1 MHLKGNV
8 RKRLVGAFECSGKLR
23 FAAANSPI
31 KTILV
36 VKLSFSAI
44 GIIEKNIKI
53 RDLYF
58 KF

>member
-36 VKLSFSAI
+36 VKLSFPLLVLLK
-44 GIIEKNIKI
+44 KNIKI
-53 RDLYF
+53 GDLYF